1 VGEPATGKCDN
12 DDMKFPDPW
21 EGVPADRRLD
31 FTVIRE
37 PIESLAEA
45 TILGVERALP
55 VALQAVPGSL
65 AVLLMLAK
73 LVETTFST
81 IRYICAEKPED
92 PARRISFATS
102 TPPLLRSMLDAIY
115 TLIFIGEDPPT
126 RFKWYYN
133 AGWRELREE
142 YDRHVQRYSGKTEWK
157 AWLAGYGTHLAT
169 LEGQWVTA
177 HEAANPKAIRR
188 WPTPS
193 NMVSSGMLTAD
204 AQTFLDYMR
213 DWFYR
218 EFSQD
223 DHLSLPGLIRR
234 GSNFLRPADDSRKES
249 TWKKLRSDWVTYAVV
264 LFLAF
269 LTEMVLLCNLDLR
282 PRCSYIWGI
291 LKEYS
296 SMAAEVYEARYETKL
311 MA

>member
-1 VGEPATGKCDN
+1 MGEPATGKCDN

-193 NMVSSGMLTAD
+193 NMSAPLASRISTVCSTRRSAAACSPASLASVDASASVRAAAAARAPSSC
-204 AQTFLDYMR
+204 
-213 DWFYR
+213 
-218 EFSQD
+218 
-223 DHLSLPGLIRR
+223 
-234 GSNFLRPADDSRKES
+234 
-249 TWKKLRSDWVTYAVV
+249 
-264 LFLAF
+264 
-269 LTEMVLLCNLDLR
+269 MVGT
-282 PRCSYIWGI
+282 I
-291 LKEYS
+291 
-296 SMAAEVYEARYETKL
+296 
-311 MA
+311 